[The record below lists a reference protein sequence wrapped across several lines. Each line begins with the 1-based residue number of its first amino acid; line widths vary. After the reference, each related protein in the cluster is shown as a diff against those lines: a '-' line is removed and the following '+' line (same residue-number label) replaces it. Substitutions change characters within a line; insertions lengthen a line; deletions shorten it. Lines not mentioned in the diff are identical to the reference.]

1 MSFSPLARL
10 NGRGEGGEGKY
21 WDPQKD
27 KRLTAWDPAQYP
39 IRALDK
45 ESEQGAGVLY
55 AGGRL
60 AQVERACPAAS
71 HPAGNSFL
79 KVFQGVY
86 SCYTFCGLCI
96 TNGDVYDPSR
106 F

>member
-27 KRLTAWDPAQYP
+27 KRLPAWDPAQYP

-45 ESEQGAGVLY
+45 ESGEGAGV
-55 AGGRL
+55 
-60 AQVERACPAAS
+60 
-71 HPAGNSFL
+71 
-79 KVFQGVY
+79 
-86 SCYTFCGLCI
+86 
-96 TNGDVYDPSR
+96 
-106 F
+106 

>member
-45 ESEQGAGVLY
+45 ESEQGAGV
-55 AGGRL
+55 
-60 AQVERACPAAS
+60 
-71 HPAGNSFL
+71 
-79 KVFQGVY
+79 
-86 SCYTFCGLCI
+86 
-96 TNGDVYDPSR
+96 
-106 F
+106 

>member
-27 KRLTAWDPAQYP
+27 KRLPAWDPAQYP

-45 ESEQGAGVLY
+45 EGEQGAGALLSKMGALGENTRDLAYRLY
-55 AGGRL
+55 PICERKGWAQEAL
-60 AQVERACPAAS
+60 AYNMLVVAWPKLKELTRQQAA
-71 HPAGNSFL
+71 
-79 KVFQGVY
+79 
-86 SCYTFCGLCI
+86 
-96 TNGDVYDPSR
+96 
-106 F
+106 